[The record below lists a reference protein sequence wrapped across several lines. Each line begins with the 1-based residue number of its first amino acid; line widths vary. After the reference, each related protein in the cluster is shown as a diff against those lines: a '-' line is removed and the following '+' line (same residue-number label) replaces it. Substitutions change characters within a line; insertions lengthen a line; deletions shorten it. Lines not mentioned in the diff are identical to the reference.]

1 MRFIKSKYA
10 FKLNDDLF
18 KNISKSVLI
27 IALIAITFSV
37 LAYQYSVNIANAQ
50 TNDGQSK
57 TLKIGYFPNINHA
70 QAVIGLNNGDFQK
83 ILGNNTK
90 VETIVFNAG
99 PSAVEALLANR
110 IDATYIGPNPT
121 INGYVAS
128 GDKDIRVI
136 SGVSSGGASFVVRND
151 AGIQSVKDLGGKKF
165 ASPELG
171 NTQDVSLRKYLVNNG
186 YKTAENG
193 GNVTV
198 VPVANADILTLF
210 LKKEIDGAWVPEPWA
225 TRLVNEANGKI
236 FVDERDLWPPQGKF
250 VTANII
256 VRTDYLN
263 QNPDV
268 IKKLLEAHVNETLWI
283 NQNKEKAINDFNI
296 ELKKLTGKTIANNV
310 LSNALTKLE
319 FTYDPLKVSL
329 FKDANDAYD
338 LGLLVKG
345 KSKPDLS
352 NIYDLTILNKV
363 LEEKGLPIIQQGV
376 VAGLVTENANESN
389 TTTTKSAGD
398 ALADIVS

>member
-1 MRFIKSKYA
+1 MKHQTSITKDKLYLLLKQKKGFVPITIFI
-10 FKLNDDLF
+10 
-18 KNISKSVLI
+18 I
-27 IALIAITFSV
+27 IAFSM
-37 LAYQYSVNIANAQ
+37 LAQYSIHIAFAQ
-50 TNDGQSK
+50 TNSDTK
-57 TLKIGYFPNINHA
+57 TIRIGYFPNINHA

-90 VETIVFNAG
+90 IETIVFNAG
-99 PSAVEALLANR
+99 PSAIEALLANR

-128 GDKDIRVI
+128 DGKDVRIV

-171 NTQDVSLRKYLVNNG
+171 NTQDISLRKYIVNNG
-186 YKTAENG
+186 FKTVENG

-198 VPVANADILTLF
+198 VTTKPADIFTLL
-210 LKKEIDGAWVPEPWA
+210 LKKQIDGAWVPEPWA

-256 VRTDYLN
+256 VRTDYLKE
-263 QNPDV
+263 NPDV

-283 NQNKEKAINDFNI
+283 NQNKEKAINEFNVN
-296 ELKKLTGKTIANNV
+296 LKKLTGKTIANDV
-310 LSNALTKLE
+310 LTNALTKLE
-319 FTYDPLKVSL
+319 FTYDPIKISL
-329 FKDANDAYD
+329 VKDANDAYD
-338 LGLLVKG
+338 LGLLAKG
-345 KSKPDLS
+345 KDRPSLS
-352 NIYDLTILNKV
+352 GIYDLTLLDKV
-363 LEEKGLPIIQQGV
+363 LAEKGLASIEQGV
-376 VAGLVTENANESN
+376 IPGLVNKANTSN
-389 TTTTKSAGD
+389 TTSGD

>member
-50 TNDGQSK
+50 TNGGQSK

-128 GDKDIRVI
+128 GGKDIRVI

-210 LKKEIDGAWVPEPWA
+210 LKKEIDGAWC
-225 TRLVNEANGKI
+225 
-236 FVDERDLWPPQGKF
+236 
-250 VTANII
+250 
-256 VRTDYLN
+256 LN
-263 QNPDV
+263 HGQLD
-268 IKKLLEAHVNETLWI
+268 W
-283 NQNKEKAINDFNI
+283 
-296 ELKKLTGKTIANNV
+296 
-310 LSNALTKLE
+310 
-319 FTYDPLKVSL
+319 
-329 FKDANDAYD
+329 
-338 LGLLVKG
+338 
-345 KSKPDLS
+345 
-352 NIYDLTILNKV
+352 
-363 LEEKGLPIIQQGV
+363 
-376 VAGLVTENANESN
+376 
-389 TTTTKSAGD
+389 
-398 ALADIVS
+398 

>member
-37 LAYQYSVNIANAQ
+37 LAYQYSVNNANAQ

-128 GDKDIRVI
+128 GGKDIRVI

-283 NQNKEKAINDFNI
+283 NNHLNSDKNNSTFNDKNINQVVNAFNNG
-296 ELKKLTGKTIANNV
+296 LKKMTGKTISDDELKQAF
-310 LSNALTKLE
+310 SRMD
-319 FTYDPLKVSL
+319 FTYDPLKQSL
-329 FKDANDAYD
+329 YKIANDANS
-338 LGLLVKG
+338 LGFISD
-345 KSKPDLS
+345 SKVNKL
-352 NIYDLTILNKV
+352 NITGIYNLQILNSV
-363 LEEKGLPIIQQGV
+363 LKEKGLGTI
-376 VAGLVTENANESN
+376 
-389 TTTTKSAGD
+389 D
-398 ALADIVS
+398 